1 MSDPEPLSDSSPKL
15 QPIGVPAGP
24 WPAHPPMPPPG
35 MPPGGPARKRTATWM
50 IVLLVLAGLGLV
62 ASVVVNVLLLADV
75 GTDFERRVA
84 MSTTVLQAGKRDQ
97 TVALYAVN
105 GIIDGRATAQFRQ
118 FYESVA
124 NDRNV
129 KAVVLRVDSPGG
141 GVTASDQICEM
152 VKGLRTKGKIVV
164 VSMGSMAASGGYYI
178 SAPADE
184 IYAEDTTITG
194 SIGVIAGWLV
204 LKGTLDKIGA
214 EPIVIKSSH
223 SEGWKDSMSSF
234 RRPKDYHRRHLREVL
249 DQLQQRFEE
258 TVQAG
263 RGKRLKTRSVTYDIP
278 ADEDGKPPVRHTET
292 EPLNGKIYLAAK
304 ARELGLIDRIGYQDA
319 AIRRAAQLAGLTR
332 KRVVHYSRRRTMME
346 RLIEGRSDGSLKIGL
361 DLLEKLQ
368 TPRFMMIW
376 KAE

>member
-84 MSTTVLQAGKRDQ
+84 MGTTVLQAGKRDQ